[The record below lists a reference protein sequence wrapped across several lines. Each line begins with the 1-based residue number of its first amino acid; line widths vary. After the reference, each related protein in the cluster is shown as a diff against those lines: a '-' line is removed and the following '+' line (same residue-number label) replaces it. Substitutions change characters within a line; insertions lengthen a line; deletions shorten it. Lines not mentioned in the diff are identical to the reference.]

1 MTSDNLYELAFRYK
15 KTKLWKHL
23 TDTQVFAVK
32 TDKETLFISVMGG
45 LNEHIALAVYQHIC
59 GIAYH
64 IEGALNCSLLVF
76 RQIVMNHVVALDVM
90 LVYRLLPLVHRTTV
104 GQIHHCIILYFFS
117 RNRTNS

>member
-45 LNEHIALAVYQHIC
+45 LNEHIALAVYPEDEF
-59 GIAYH
+59 YSYY
-64 IEGALNCSLLVF
+64 NF
-76 RQIVMNHVVALDVM
+76 LDFV
-90 LVYRLLPLVHRTTV
+90 
-104 GQIHHCIILYFFS
+104 
-117 RNRTNS
+117 